1 MAAKH
6 VHRKT
11 ERSDQEKARI
21 KALREAFLRER
32 PSVDELAQS
41 AEYFESTTMGEF
53 LDIKAIAHALKGIRL
68 RENMTLADV
77 AALTGMDRAAIS
89 RLENGIYQN
98 TTINTINRLAHA
110 YGKRFTFRIEDDPE
124 LAR

>member
-1 MAAKH
+1 MAAKR

-11 ERSDQEKARI
+11 ERSAHEKARV

-32 PSVDELAQS
+32 PSAAELAQS
-41 AEYFESTTMGEF
+41 AEYLEPTTMGEF
-53 LDIKAIAHALKGIRL
+53 LDIKAIAHALKSIRL

-98 TTINTINRLAHA
+98 TTINTINRLARA
-110 YGKRFTFRIEDDPE
+110 YGKRFAFRIEDDPE